1 MQPTQ
6 RPDPPN
12 GDTNFLG
19 HARHDPSVEEDTPTA
34 HVADVDQGRPLVSA
48 VAPTE
53 PHITNVTTATTPTIF
68 VRDNER
74 ILAWVLV

>member
-6 RPDPPN
+6 RPNAAN
-12 GDTNFLG
+12 GDGNLLG
-19 HARHDPSVEEDTPTA
+19 HAWHDAPVQKDPA
-34 HVADVDQGRPLVSA
+34 ADHVADVHKGGPLVSSPA
-48 VAPTE
+48 ATE
-53 PHITNVTTATTPTIF
+53 PHITNVTAATTPTVF